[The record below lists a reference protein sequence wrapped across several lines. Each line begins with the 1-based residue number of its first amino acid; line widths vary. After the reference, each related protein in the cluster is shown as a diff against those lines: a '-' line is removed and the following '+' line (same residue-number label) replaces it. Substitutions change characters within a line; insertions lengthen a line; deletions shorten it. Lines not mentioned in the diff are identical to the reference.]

1 MDTIE
6 IFIRKLEAEIEE
18 LPSGTLQPETNY
30 RQLPEWS
37 SMHALI
43 LIALAET
50 EYDVTLTGE
59 DLRASTTVQA
69 IYSLI
74 ASRAN

>member
-1 MDTIE
+1 MPSIE
-6 IFIRKLEAEIEE
+6 EFIEKIETEIEE
-18 LPSGTLQPETNY
+18 LPKGSLKADTPY
-30 RQLPEWS
+30 RQIPEWS

-59 DLRASTTVQA
+59 DMRSCATVADLHQ
-69 IYSLI
+69 IIEKRMS
-74 ASRAN
+74 

>member
-6 IFIRKLEAEIEE
+6 IFIRKLEAELEE
-18 LPSGTLQPETNY
+18 LTPGTLQPETDY
-30 RQLPEWS
+30 RQLHEWS

-59 DLRASTTVQA
+59 DLRSSRTVQSV
-69 IYSLI
+69 YSLI